1 MSKAPPV
8 PPEQRAFKGQK
19 PDIEGQDRER
29 RDDVSG
35 VQSDQPGDADINLK
49 EQGRHGNIRQNTTR
63 QGNLQNR

>member
-1 MSKAPPV
+1 MTKAPPI

-49 EQGRHGNIRQNTTR
+49 EQGRHGNIRQNTTH
-63 QGNLQNR
+63 QGNQQNR